1 MGKKMTETQ
10 SILSS
15 LGKMKE
21 EMLTDFTNEFLTN
34 PRFATAMGAAVQRV
48 IRTKKKI
55 DRNVA
60 MLISLSGIP
69 SKADYD
75 RLADRAQN
83 LGKSIA
89 RIEERIDEMVLKLE
103 KLTGEFRKT

>member
-1 MGKKMTETQ
+1 MTETQ
-10 SILSS
+10 SILSR
-15 LGKMKE
+15 LTKMKDE
-21 EMLTDFTNEFLTN
+21 VLADVTQEFLTN
-34 PRFATAMGAAVQRV
+34 PRFAAAMGTAVQRV
-48 IRTKKKI
+48 MKTKKKL

-69 SKADYD
+69 SKTDYD

-89 RIEERIDEMVLKLE
+89 RIEERIDEMVLKMEHLSG
-103 KLTGEFRKT
+103 KLRNIS